1 MFIQCDICQR
11 SYHYL
16 NEKNGHGPVCGQGK
30 SKAAQK
36 MASEGKVLSKQEVEE
51 LKLRR
56 KQESLIHQGKSPYF
70 RLDASL
76 DLTDNSFKVLDH
88 VMSEYTVDS
97 GYTTNFGK
105 LGAVIEN
112 KCPQDIKKC
121 LEELSDWGYIEYET
135 TNKGTV
141 ITPKV
146 YPQTKEVIKS
156 SDKIEVL
163 TNKSGSSFWVHPS
176 KLAGLDYHSRK
187 VLNAVLD
194 KRVKEN
200 SDTFHLSLSDIKE
213 SLEARLFRSGKNSI
227 SEGLKALDEAGI
239 IKTNKTSKGTEITTI
254 GITVAQ
260 KN

>member
-30 SKAAQK
+30 SKAALK
-36 MASEGKVLSKQEVEE
+36 MASEGKVLTKQEVED

-56 KQESLIHQGKSPYF
+56 KQEALIHQGKSPYF

-76 DLTDNSFKVLDH
+76 DLTDSSFKVLDH
-88 VMSEYTVDS
+88 VMSEYTVDQDFV
-97 GYTTNFGK
+97 TNFDK
-105 LGAVIEN
+105 LGAIIKN
-112 KCPQDIKKC
+112 KCPQDIKKT
-121 LEELSDWGYIEYET
+121 LEELSDWDYIEFET

-141 ITPKV
+141 IKPKV
-146 YPQTKEVIKS
+146 YPQTKGVIKS

-163 TNKSGSSFWVHPS
+163 TNKTGSSFWVHPA
-176 KLAGLDYHSRK
+176 KLAGLNNHSRK
-187 VLNAVLD
+187 VLNAVLE
-194 KRVKEN
+194 KRVKEE
-200 SDTFHLSLSDIKE
+200 SDTFHLSLSDIKK
-213 SLEARLFRSGKNSI
+213 SLEKRLFRSGKNSI
-227 SEGLKALDEAGI
+227 TEGLKALDEAGI
-239 IKTNKTSKGTEITTI
+239 IKTNKTSKGTEITTV